1 MRRGKRAAGRD
12 RDSGPGAGP
21 GAAGDQGR
29 TGPEEGRTG
38 PEEGRTGPEDGR
50 TPPEDGRTPPT
61 EESAARVPGGTP
73 STEESAARGPG
84 RTPHTEGS
92 APPDQESAAGGPGSG
107 APDKERTPPN
117 APAEGRRASTAPRRP
132 RWVRRPRHAGESQ
145 PPGQPRRPGRLAGA
159 LIGVPARQ
167 AHTLLP
173 GLILAAALAAVSM
186 WLSDVIGLQLLNLE
200 TSPVSAVMT
209 AIVLGLIISN
219 VVRLPAW
226 LTPGLSFAVGKVL
239 RLGIIFLGIRLSLT
253 EIARLGALG
262 VPIVLGCILAALA
275 FTLLLAR
282 LMGLPGKLATLIAVG
297 TSICGVSAIVA
308 TGPAIDSREEEVAYA
323 VSVIT
328 VFGIIATVAYPYLAN
343 AIFAGDPTRAGLFL
357 GTAVHDTSQVT
368 GAALLYAEVY
378 ARPAALNVAVVTKLV
393 RNIFM
398 ALVIPFM
405 AYAYSRN
412 AAEAEAGKG
421 SSSASSEIDAHGA
434 PASPGPTAASDA
446 ATPGTDG
453 AAARDGASS
462 PDAATAAASP
472 GGRAAPEA
480 TSPPRKLRI
489 GKFFPLF
496 ILGFILFA
504 VLRSVGDLTLS
515 RSGAA
520 LGLFGADA
528 WTALYGSIR
537 SWAVNFL
544 VVALAGVG
552 LSTRF
557 RKLKELGFKPFL
569 AGLGA
574 AVVVGAVSYLLIS
587 LLGRFV
593 TVV

>member
-1 MRRGKRAAGRD
+1 MAQRIGKRAK
-12 RDSGPGAGP
+12 
-21 GAAGDQGR
+21 
-29 TGPEEGRTG
+29 
-38 PEEGRTGPEDGR
+38 
-50 TPPEDGRTPPT
+50 T
-61 EESAARVPGGTP
+61 E
-73 STEESAARGPG
+73 STA
-84 RTPHTEGS
+84 
-92 APPDQESAAGGPGSG
+92 SAAGRGDRLSG
-107 APDKERTPPN
+107 
-117 APAEGRRASTAPRRP
+117 
-132 RWVRRPRHAGESQ
+132 VVF
-145 PPGQPRRPGRLAGA
+145 
-159 LIGVPARQ
+159 GVPAGKI
-167 AHTLLP
+167 HTLVP
-173 GLILAAALAAVSM
+173 GITLAGGLAMLSV
-186 WLSDVIGLQLLNLE
+186 WLSDVIGLGLLNLE
-200 TSPVSAVMT
+200 KSPVSAVMT

-226 LTPGLSFAVGKVL
+226 LGPGLSFAVGKVL
-239 RLGIIFLGIRLSLT
+239 RLGIIFLGIRLSLA

-262 VPIVLGCILAALA
+262 VPIVLGCIVAALA

-308 TGPAIDSREEEVAYA
+308 TGPAIDAREEETAYA

-328 VFGIIATVAYPYLAN
+328 VFGIIATVAYPYLAG

-378 ARPAALNVAVVTKLV
+378 DRPAALNVAVVTKLV

-398 ALVIPFM
+398 AVVIPFM
-405 AYAYSRN
+405 AYAYSRH
-412 AAEAEAGKG
+412 AAVH
-421 SSSASSEIDAHGA
+421 SATHSEIDAYGVPA
-434 PASPGPTAASDA
+434 PPGPTA
-446 ATPGTDG
+446 
-453 AAARDGASS
+453 S
-462 PDAATAAASP
+462 PDAAVRASEGTTAA
-472 GGRAAPEA
+472 R
-480 TSPPRKLRI
+480 RKLRI

-496 ILGFILFA
+496 ILGFVLFA
-504 VLRSVGDLTLS
+504 VARSVGDLTLS

-520 LGLFGADA
+520 FGVLSGET
-528 WTALYGSIR
+528 WRSIYGGIR
-537 SWAVNFL
+537 TWAVNFL

-574 AVVVGAVSYLLIS
+574 AAVVGGISYLLIT

>member
-1 MRRGKRAAGRD
+1 
-12 RDSGPGAGP
+12 
-21 GAAGDQGR
+21 
-29 TGPEEGRTG
+29 
-38 PEEGRTGPEDGR
+38 
-50 TPPEDGRTPPT
+50 
-61 EESAARVPGGTP
+61 
-73 STEESAARGPG
+73 
-84 RTPHTEGS
+84 
-92 APPDQESAAGGPGSG
+92 
-107 APDKERTPPN
+107 
-117 APAEGRRASTAPRRP
+117 
-132 RWVRRPRHAGESQ
+132 
-145 PPGQPRRPGRLAGA
+145 
-159 LIGVPARQ
+159 
-167 AHTLLP
+167 
-173 GLILAAALAAVSM
+173 M

-200 TSPVSAVMT
+200 TSPISAVMT

-226 LTPGLSFAVGKVL
+226 LTPGLRFAVGKVL

-253 EIARLGALG
+253 EIARLGTLG

-282 LMGLPGKLATLIAVG
+282 LLGLPGKLATLIAVG

-328 VFGIIATVAYPYLAN
+328 IFGIIATVVYPYLAD

-378 ARPAALNVAVVTKLV
+378 ARPGALNVAVVTKLV

-398 ALVIPFM
+398 ALVIPFV
-405 AYAYSRN
+405 AYAHSGN
-412 AAEAEAGKG
+412 AAEAEAGSG
-421 SSSASSEIDAHGA
+421 SSSSSSEIDAHE
-434 PASPGPTAASDA
+434 
-446 ATPGTDG
+446 
-453 AAARDGASS
+453 ASS
-462 PDAATAAASP
+462 PAAAP
-472 GGRAAPEA
+472 GAR
-480 TSPPRKLRI
+480 RKLRI

-496 ILGFILFA
+496 IVGFILFA

-515 RSGAA
+515 QSGAA
-520 LGLFGADA
+520 LGLFGADS
-528 WTALYGSIR
+528 WSALHGGIR

-557 RKLKELGFKPFL
+557 RKLTELGLKPFL

-574 AVVVGAVSYLLIS
+574 AVVVGGVSYLLIS